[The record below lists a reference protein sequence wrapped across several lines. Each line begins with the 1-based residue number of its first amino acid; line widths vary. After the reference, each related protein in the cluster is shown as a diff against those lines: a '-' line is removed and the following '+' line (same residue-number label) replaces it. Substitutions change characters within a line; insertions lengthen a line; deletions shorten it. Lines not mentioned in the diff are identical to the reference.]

1 MFLFLPCLACA
12 SVRDTLILFHFG
24 TFLTWTI
31 LGTSGRGCT
40 KSMSG
45 DNFSSISI
53 ITTGN
58 KYEKEPLPC
67 GPPPRAKE
75 TYPPGVQQCPAV
87 YVRRRR
93 PAYDA
98 PANQPAAAAKT
109 PRSCCWAARRPAKRR
124 ATRGHWWARRAGA
137 PVGTAGGAAPL
148 LLGGGGGG
156 VALG

>member
-1 MFLFLPCLACA
+1 
-12 SVRDTLILFHFG
+12 
-24 TFLTWTI
+24 
-31 LGTSGRGCT
+31 
-40 KSMSG
+40 MSG

-67 GPPPRAKE
+67 GPLPRAE
-75 TYPPGVQQCPAV
+75 ATYPPGVQQCPAV
-87 YVRRRR
+87 DARHR

-124 ATRGHWWARRAGA
+124 ATRGHW
-137 PVGTAGGAAPL
+137 
-148 LLGGGGGG
+148 
-156 VALG
+156 